1 MTMFKMSG
9 TTGRKRTDRTAIAF
23 AVRKGRS
30 RRGAAMVFALWIFA
44 VCTLAGFVALS
55 AAASTAVRV
64 RLLIEADQRYY
75 SVSSAALL
83 LRDLLQQQSV
93 DPFVVVQRRTED
105 DGGLSLYTAEL
116 QSGPEG
122 LMARMA
128 QVGGTSIE
136 HYFSEAA
143 QCRTFLGDFV
153 IQRICGLDLDDADP
167 QTVLRQ
173 AWDLASDIE
182 GETLP
187 PVCLSCPQ
195 SNGEAFPD
203 LDVWMVPRIGTVQS
217 EETRDIFPLVFGLQ
231 IGGVDSGGAQDRE
244 DLRVVCPVY
253 VSREEHAAEGEIV
266 RTTTV
271 WMDAASIRIERKP

>member
-1 MTMFKMSG
+1 
-9 TTGRKRTDRTAIAF
+9 
-23 AVRKGRS
+23 
-30 RRGAAMVFALWIFA
+30 
-44 VCTLAGFVALS
+44 
-55 AAASTAVRV
+55 
-64 RLLIEADQRYY
+64 
-75 SVSSAALL
+75 
-83 LRDLLQQQSV
+83 
-93 DPFVVVQRRTED
+93 
-105 DGGLSLYTAEL
+105 
-116 QSGPEG
+116 
-122 LMARMA
+122 MARMA

-136 HYFSEAA
+136 HYFSDAA
-143 QCRTFLGDFV
+143 RCRTFLGDVV

-187 PVCLSCPQ
+187 PVCLSCPL
-195 SNGEAFPD
+195 SDGKAFPD